1 MQFFITSNFQIHFQI
16 SVAQVRRKNLAS
28 RAALIGVNATLKIL
42 KKNILIIVMEKWLY
56 FADKRQVDWPFSWCM
71 ILKWNVVP
79 LSIIINNNNNNNH
92 GNLLQCSGSFKCLSY
107 YKVYLFPSCIKL
119 VG

>member
-1 MQFFITSNFQIHFQI
+1 M
-16 SVAQVRRKNLAS
+16 
-28 RAALIGVNATLKIL
+28 KIL

-79 LSIIINNNNNNNH
+79 LSIIINNNNNNNNNNMYNNH

>member
-1 MQFFITSNFQIHFQI
+1 M
-16 SVAQVRRKNLAS
+16 
-28 RAALIGVNATLKIL
+28 KIL

-56 FADKRQVDWPFSWCM
+56 FSDKKTGGLPVFLVHDSKMKCSTVYNM
-71 ILKWNVVP
+71 Y
-79 LSIIINNNNNNNH
+79 NNH

>member
-1 MQFFITSNFQIHFQI
+1 M
-16 SVAQVRRKNLAS
+16 
-28 RAALIGVNATLKIL
+28 KIL
-42 KKNILIIVMEKWLY
+42 KKNILIIVMEKCFY

-79 LSIIINNNNNNNH
+79 LSIIINNNKNNNNNNP